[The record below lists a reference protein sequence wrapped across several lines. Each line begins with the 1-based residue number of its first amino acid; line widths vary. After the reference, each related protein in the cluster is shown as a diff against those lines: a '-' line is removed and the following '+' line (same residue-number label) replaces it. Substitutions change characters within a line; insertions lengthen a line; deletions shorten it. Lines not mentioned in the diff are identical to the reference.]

1 MASKKN
7 HSLKKLGRIATWLLI
22 VVGVVLVALEF
33 MLGRH
38 GDVDAENLPL
48 FPAIFGFLVFVGIVM
63 GGILLRKLVMRG
75 EEYYDDN

>member
-7 HSLKKLGRIATWLLI
+7 HALRKLGRVATWVLI
-22 VVGVVLVALEF
+22 GVGVVLVALEF

-38 GDVDAENLPL
+38 GDVAAENLPL
-48 FPAIFGFLVFVGIVM
+48 FPAIFGFIVFVGIVM

-75 EEYYDDN
+75 EEYYDDK